1 MAQVVLRLTLG
12 TNAVGPFS
20 IYTGSTSGTPILTQQ
35 TRDQLV
41 AGVVYDFPAT
51 ESGTQYTLTFE
62 NNQPGCEDQT
72 VTKNIIIYGDTEVI
86 TITAEYEPGS
96 VVARFTAES
105 NRLQTSNLAIRFTN
119 LIGKYTGGNISFIP
133 TVTIPQGLYSG
144 VTVLTATTEDY
155 DEINRAAVS
164 FSDFTFNGVPGGTSF
179 TVSEDFAFSGT
190 PSPTPTST
198 PTPTPSSGVP
208 IPTPTPT
215 STSVVPTLTP
225 SFTGATATPTPTS
238 TIVVPTLTP
247 SFTGVT
253 ATPTPTSTSVVP
265 VSPTPTQTITGVTST
280 PTATVTATPQATV
293 TPTASVT
300 ATVTPSVTPS
310 VSVTNT
316 PGVSATPT
324 PTNSATPTSTPQPTN
339 TVTPSVTPDAT
350 STPTPTSSVTPSV
363 TQTNTA
369 TVTPSNTLTPTQT
382 PQSTATP
389 VATSTSTPTSTPV
402 ATSTVT
408 PTASVTPTPPSSAT
422 PTPTISTTPDVTPTN
437 TPTVSVTPSV
447 TNTVSPTATPTS
459 TPQATVTPTPSN
471 TPTGTPPATAT
482 PTSTATVTPSVTSSV
497 TPTVTPSVT
506 TTSTPT
512 GTPGGTSTP
521 TPTAS
526 VTPSATAAVT
536 PTPSVT
542 ASVTPSATAAVTPT
556 PSVTA
561 SVTPSSTAGA
571 TPTPSVTSS
580 VTPTVTPSSTPEATS
595 TPAPT
600 STVTP
605 SVTASVTSTPQPTR
619 TSTPTVTSSVTP
631 SVSPTQTVTPSVSV
645 TPTAS
650 VTPSVTRT
658 PAPTKS
664 PTPTVTPSSTP
675 PEIQQVYFNA
685 GPELGKPGSD
695 ELCEIVDFAVY
706 TNRFTDVSNA
716 SVGDL
721 VFLDSDLG
729 TPFNGLDLWY
739 DAGNTLNGL
748 GTVKFRIDVAGAIT
762 QIAECPVPPSATPTS
777 TPTVTPSSTVTPT
790 PSVTPSVTGTPGPT
804 KTPTNTPTPS
814 PSTLVYHLYT
824 DNGPQSG
831 QPLPDQ
837 VCTPVTFDIFTNGFA
852 NVSAA
857 RVGDVIYLDNTL
869 STFFDGADLWYDA
882 GDNQNT
888 QGTTK
893 FQINSLGEILQIAS
907 CPAPP
912 SATPTSTPTVTPS
925 STPEVTVTPS
935 VTPTNTVTPSVTG
948 TPGPTKSPTPT
959 VTPSVTPPEIEDSFL
974 SAGPELGKPGSDELC
989 ETVDFTIYTNRFI
1002 NVLDAS
1008 VGDEIFLDSDLA
1020 TPFNGLDLWYDAGNT
1035 LNGLGV
1041 TKFRIDVSG
1050 VITQIAECPVPPT
1063 PTPTVTPTI
1072 SVTPSTSFTPTPS
1085 VTTSVTPSVSF
1096 TPTPTKTPT
1105 VTPSSA
1111 STPPAYLL
1119 IEPDADAANIGQFMF
1134 NAGASWYGFTNG
1146 TGPTS
1151 DADVAS
1157 YMSYFNQNAGSGLV
1171 PAVVSAPI
1179 PQSSG
1184 GNDSFNNPIEIYK
1197 FETTELRSGTVNG
1210 NAWYTWLIPDDS
1222 IGGPGTPNRVLEIEI
1237 SYGQGPNTLTPRLME
1252 VSYTGFTVVN
1262 PTGFLP
1268 GTYRLYSSHPDEV
1281 TRLDNSTIAIYFKGG
1296 LVA

>member
-238 TIVVPTLTP
+238 TSVVPTLTP

-542 ASVTPSATAAVTPT
+542 ASVTPS
-556 PSVTA
+556 
-561 SVTPSSTAGA
+561 STAGA

-804 KTPTNTPTPS
+804 KTPTHTPTPS

-974 SAGPELGKPGSDELC
+974 SAGPELGKAGSDELC